1 MLDDSRPLSWQELDS
16 EGKVIACR
24 QALMHV
30 ESAREIAMWLSA
42 LLECKVTRNAVIG
55 CCDRAGIKLCGTNR
69 KAKKAPRKR
78 RPKLVKHVKPVL
90 SRLPAPPVA
99 VRPSTPPIPFDSV
112 GAHQCRYPLWDDS
125 VSAEDRTVCGAPGYP
140 WCADHREIVF
150 QPPKSKDE
158 KRRAARGFRNTR
170 HGPAKDDDRL
180 MKTSVWTS

>member
-90 SRLPAPPVA
+90 SHLPAPPVA
-99 VRPSTPPIPFDSV
+99 VRPDSPPIPFDSV
-112 GAHQCRYPLWDDS
+112 GAHQCRYPLWDDN
-125 VSAEDRTVCGAPGYP
+125 VAAADRTVCGAPTDGS
-140 WCADHREIVF
+140 WCAYHRMVVF
-150 QPPKSKDE
+150 QPPKSEDE
-158 KRRAARGFRNTR
+158 KRMAARKFGKGVMRPRANRIITP
-170 HGPAKDDDRL
+170 G
-180 MKTSVWTS
+180 VWQS